1 MVSGGGGAYLIS
13 GNSGGATVTV
23 EETAAN
29 VTHAT
34 RVSQATVS
42 QKKETDSPL
51 FVVRLTRTNQYLL
64 FFNFF
69 GMSVIN

>member
-13 GNSGGATVTV
+13 GNSGGTTVTV

-42 QKKETDSPL
+42 QRKNEIPL
-51 FVVRLTRTNQYLL
+51 FSSLSGAY
-64 FFNFF
+64 
-69 GMSVIN
+69 

>member
-1 MVSGGGGAYLIS
+1 VVSGGGGAYLIS
-13 GNSGGATVTV
+13 GNSGGTTVTV

-42 QKKETDSPL
+42 QKKKSISHIL
-51 FVVRLTRTNQYLL
+51 QLVWRTNRIFYFLI
-64 FFNFF
+64 F
-69 GMSVIN
+69 SACY